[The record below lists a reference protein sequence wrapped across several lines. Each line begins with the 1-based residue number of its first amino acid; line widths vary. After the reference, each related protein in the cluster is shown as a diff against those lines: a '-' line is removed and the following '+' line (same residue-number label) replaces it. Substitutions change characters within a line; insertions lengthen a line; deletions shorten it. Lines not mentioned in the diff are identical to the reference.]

1 MKSLPPGPEI
11 PIIKP
16 SFFDWNPNPPKET
29 KVKICI
35 IGLPLSGKS
44 SVFGALT
51 GAAPDASTVKGTD
64 PKAVV
69 KVPDDRLEKLAA
81 IFDPKKKTPAAIEFM
96 ELDGI
101 DAGGTRKAG
110 FSEQFLGKL
119 RTADALLAVV
129 RAFDDPAVPHVLKSV
144 NARRDLDALE
154 AEFLLSDLGIIEN
167 RIERLTKQVAAKK
180 SDRDTH
186 ELAALEKCRAL
197 LESETPLRRFEFK
210 PDEEVLLRGFR
221 FLTQKPL
228 IALVN
233 IDEDEVG
240 REAEILSAFGDV
252 AARPRTAVIALPAR
266 LEKEFRQLSEEEA
279 REFRADFGL
288 SGSALDRL
296 IATAYRMM
304 GLVSFFTVGPDEV
317 KAWTVSEGT
326 AAVRAA
332 GVIHSDIERGFIRAE
347 VVSYEAFVD
356 CGDIAQCRTAGAL
369 RLEGKEYPVRDGDII
384 NFRFAV

>member
-1 MKSLPPGPEI
+1 M
-11 PIIKP
+11 
-16 SFFDWNPNPPKET
+16 
-29 KVKICI
+29 KICI
-35 IGLPLSGKS
+35 VGLPLSGKS

-51 GAAPDASTVKGTD
+51 GAAADASMAKGTE

-69 KVPDDRLEKLAA
+69 KVPDDRLERLAA
-81 IFDPKKKTPAAIEFM
+81 IFDPKKKTAASIEFM

-101 DAGGTRKAG
+101 DAGEAKKAG

-129 RAFDDPAVPHVLKSV
+129 RAFDDPAVPHVLKTV
-144 NARRDLDALE
+144 NARRDFDALE
-154 AEFLLSDLGIIEN
+154 AEFLLSDLQIIEN
-167 RIERLTKQVAAKK
+167 RVERLTKQVAAKK
-180 SDRDTH
+180 SDRDVR
-186 ELAALEKCRAL
+186 ELAALEKCKAL

-233 IDEDEVG
+233 IDEDEIS
-240 REAEILSAFGDV
+240 REAEILAAFDDV
-252 AARPRTAVIALPAR
+252 AAQPRTAVIALPAR

-279 REFRADFGL
+279 REFRSDFGL
-288 SGSALDRL
+288 SGSAFDRL

-347 VVSYEAFVD
+347 VVSYEAFID
-356 CGDIAQCRTAGAL
+356 RGDIAQCRTAGTL

>member
-1 MKSLPPGPEI
+1 M
-11 PIIKP
+11 
-16 SFFDWNPNPPKET
+16 
-29 KVKICI
+29 KICI
-35 IGLPLSGKS
+35 VGLPLSGKS

-51 GAAPDASTVKGTD
+51 GASSDASVVKGAD

-81 IFDPKKKTPAAIEFM
+81 IFDPKKKTAASIEFM

-101 DAGGTRKAG
+101 DAGGAQKSG

-144 NARRDLDALE
+144 NARRDFDALE
-154 AEFLLSDLGIIEN
+154 AEFLLSDLGIIES

-180 SDRDTH
+180 SDRDVR
-186 ELAALEKCRAL
+186 ELAVLEKCKAL
-197 LESETPLRRFEFK
+197 LDAETPLRRVEFK

-228 IALVN
+228 IVLVN
-233 IDEDEVG
+233 IDEDEIN
-240 REAEILSAFGDV
+240 REAGMLTSFDGV
-252 AARPRTAVIALPAR
+252 AAQPRTALIALPAR
-266 LEKEFRQLSEEEA
+266 LEREFRQLSEDEA
-279 REFRADFGL
+279 REFRSDFGL

-304 GLVSFFTVGPDEV
+304 GLVSFFTVGDDEV

-326 AAVRAA
+326 AAARAA

-347 VVSYEAFVD
+347 VVSYEHFVD
-356 CGDIAQCRTAGAL
+356 CGDIAQCRTAGTL